1 MIFFAYGLEFLSPF
15 FIRNYFMYNLKK
27 YWLMYYLNFSE
38 KQILEQVGR
47 NSHLGQGIRRLR
59 LKRVRCYQDYVEHG
73 RLIYQKGKEYKLWIV
88 EYSDILLGITRWFTA
103 MPQIL
108 EKEPMEKTYFMVPI
122 DVFPYAN
129 ESVVYVSSISFDTPE
144 EKTFQLFVDVND
156 GMQSLIE
163 PWSLNKAKV
172 LDFAVKQKG
181 GTLLDYNIRGRFIS
195 NRKERHIVW
204 LIRRRLGKKQY
215 VDLFFDV
222 LKQDFISWNLLADD
236 ASMAPISS
244 GQAMVH
250 IGSNSVKAD
259 KYGFI
264 YRLGK

>member
-1 MIFFAYGLEFLSPF
+1 MEEKKVKSH
-15 FIRNYFMYNLKK
+15 NLKYESEK
-27 YWLMYYLNFSE
+27 KIFIGGVKAVDSFSE
-38 KQILEQVGR
+38 KQILDQVGR

-59 LKRVRCYQDYVEHG
+59 LKKVRCYQDYVEHG

-144 EKTFQLFVDVND
+144 
-156 GMQSLIE
+156 
-163 PWSLNKAKV
+163 
-172 LDFAVKQKG
+172 DFAVKQKG

-204 LIRRRLGKKQY
+204 LIRRKLGKKQY

-264 YRLGK
+264 YRLGR

>member
-1 MIFFAYGLEFLSPF
+1 
-15 FIRNYFMYNLKK
+15 
-27 YWLMYYLNFSE
+27 MYYVNFSE
-38 KQILEQVGR
+38 KQILEQVSHH
-47 NSHLGQGIRRLR
+47 SHLGQGIKRLR
-59 LKRVRCYQDYVEHG
+59 LKIVLCYRDYSESG
-73 RLIYQKGKEYKLWIV
+73 KLIYQKGQKYKLWIV
-88 EYSDILLGITRWFTA
+88 EYSDILFGITRWFTA
-103 MPQIL
+103 SPQIL
-108 EKEPMEKTYFMVPI
+108 EKAPQEKTYFMVPL

-129 ESVVYVSSISFDTPE
+129 ESVAYVDTISFLQPE
-144 EKTFQLFVDVND
+144 KKVFQLFVDVND

-172 LDFAVKQKG
+172 LEYAVKKQG
-181 GTLLDYNIRGRFIS
+181 GCIADYSIRGRFIC
-195 NRKERHIVW
+195 NQNERHIVW
-204 LIRRRLGKKQY
+204 FIRRRLGKKQY

-250 IGSNSVKAD
+250 IGKNTIKAD

>member
-1 MIFFAYGLEFLSPF
+1 
-15 FIRNYFMYNLKK
+15 
-27 YWLMYYLNFSE
+27 MYYLNFSE
-38 KQILEQVGR
+38 KQILNQVGR

-59 LKRVRCYQDYVEHG
+59 LKKVRCYQDYVEGG
-73 RLIYQKGKEYKLWIV
+73 RLIYQKGQEYQLWIV
-88 EYSDILLGITRWFTA
+88 KYSDVLFNITRWFTA
-103 MPQIL
+103 RPQIL
-108 EKEPMEKTYFMVPI
+108 AEEPMEKTYFVVPI

-129 ESVVYVSSISFDTPE
+129 ESVVYVSSISFNTPE

-172 LDFAVKQKG
+172 LEFVIRKHG
-181 GTLLDYNIRGRFIS
+181 GTLLDYTIRGRFIS

-250 IGSNSVKAD
+250 IGANSVKAD

>member
-1 MIFFAYGLEFLSPF
+1 
-15 FIRNYFMYNLKK
+15 
-27 YWLMYYLNFSE
+27 MYYLNFSE
-38 KQILEQVGR
+38 KQILEQVSR

-59 LKRVRCYQDYVEHG
+59 LKVVRCYQDYVEHG

-88 EYSDILLGITRWFTA
+88 EYSDILLGVTCWFTA

-108 EKEPMEKTYFMVPI
+108 EKEPMEKTYFMVPVE
-122 DVFPYAN
+122 VFPYAN
-129 ESVVYVSSISFDTPE
+129 ESVAYVSTMSFNTPE

-172 LDFAVKQKG
+172 LNFAVEKKG
-181 GTLLDYNIRGRFIS
+181 GTLADYNIRGRFIS
-195 NRKERHIVW
+195 NRQERHIVW

-264 YRLGK
+264 YRLGR

>member
-1 MIFFAYGLEFLSPF
+1 
-15 FIRNYFMYNLKK
+15 
-27 YWLMYYLNFSE
+27 MYYVNFSE
-38 KQILEQVGR
+38 KQILDQVSR
-47 NSHLGQGIRRLR
+47 NSHLGQGIKRLR
-59 LKRVRCYQDYVEHG
+59 LKVVRCNQDYVEHG

-88 EYSDILLGITRWFTA
+88 EYSDVLLGMTRWFTA

-108 EKEPMEKTYFMVPI
+108 EKEPMEKTYFMVPVE
-122 DVFPYAN
+122 VFPYAK
-129 ESVVYVSSISFDTPE
+129 ESVVYVSSMSFSTPE
-144 EKTFQLFVDVND
+144 DKTFQLFVDVND

-172 LDFAVKQKG
+172 LDFAVKKHG
-181 GTLLDYNIRGRFIS
+181 GTLLDYSIRGRFICNS
-195 NRKERHIVW
+195 KEKHIIW
-204 LIRRRLGKKQY
+204 LIRHKLGKKQY

-222 LKQDFISWNLLADD
+222 LKQDFIIWNAFADD

-250 IGSNSVKAD
+250 IGANSIKAD